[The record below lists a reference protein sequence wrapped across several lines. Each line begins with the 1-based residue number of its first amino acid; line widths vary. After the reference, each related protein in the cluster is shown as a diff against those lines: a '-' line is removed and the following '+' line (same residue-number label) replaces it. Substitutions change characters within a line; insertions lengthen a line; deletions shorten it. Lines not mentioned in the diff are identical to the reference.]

1 MFPSQVSRREQWA
14 LWYKNS
20 MRRRLAVGFTL
31 LAVAL
36 AGCGSSGGDDNAAT
50 SSTGADASGT
60 TVNLRDVDVCSF
72 LSTGAVRSLTGE
84 SERFIAQQRDQGCFW
99 AVPKAGF
106 PAYVEI
112 LLARQPGGLDAL
124 TYRAGKCAVA
134 PIEGLGE
141 DAEGATCTPEPQKKV
156 YVRAFDGEVVA
167 TVLVNA
173 PKRALTPSD
182 LVATARA
189 VLDRL

>member
-1 MFPSQVSRREQWA
+1 MH
-14 LWYKNS
+14 
-20 MRRRLAVGFTL
+20 RRLLIGLAIVAVL
-31 LAVAL
+31 L
-36 AGCGSSGGDDNAAT
+36 AGCGSSDG
-50 SSTGADASGT
+50 DASDPGT
-60 TVNLRDVDVCSF
+60 TGGRDDATGGTVNLRAIDVCSF

-84 SERFIAQQRDQGCFW
+84 SERFIAQKRDQGCFW

-124 TYRAGKCAVA
+124 TYRAGKCSVA

-141 DAEGATCTPEPQKKV
+141 DAEGATCSPAPQKKV
-156 YVRAFDGEVVA
+156 YVRAFDGEVIA

-173 PKRALTPSD
+173 PKRALRPND
-182 LVATARA
+182 LVATVRA